1 MIKKIAFTLCIAA
14 FFTTHTIAQ
23 RIAIVDVT
31 QILESLDT
39 YKEAQTQL
47 DKSAAE
53 WRQEIA
59 QEYDAIKGLY
69 SRYQAEQVLLSD
81 DQRKQREDEIM
92 SKERTVREL
101 QKQRFGPEGDLFE
114 KRQDLIQPIQEKI
127 YNAIEEFADD
137 RNYDFIFD
145 KGGSAG
151 LLFVNPQFDKTE
163 DILKLVK

>member
-1 MIKKIAFTLCIAA
+1 MIKKIAITLCFAV
-14 FFTTHTIAQ
+14 FFTSFSIAQ

-31 QILESLDT
+31 QILEGLDS
-39 YKEAQTQL
+39 YKTAQNQL

-53 WRQEIA
+53 WRQQIA

-92 SKERTVREL
+92 SKERAVREM
-101 QKQRFGPEGDLFE
+101 QKQKFGPEGELFE

-137 RNYDFIFD
+137 RNFDFIFD

-151 LLFVNPQFDKTE
+151 LLFANPQFDKTE
-163 DILKLVK
+163 DIMKMVK